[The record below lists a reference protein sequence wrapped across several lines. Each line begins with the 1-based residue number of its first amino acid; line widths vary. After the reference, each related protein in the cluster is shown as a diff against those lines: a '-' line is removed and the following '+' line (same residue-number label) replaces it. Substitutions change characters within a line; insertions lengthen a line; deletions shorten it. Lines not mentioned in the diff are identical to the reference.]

1 MKKKSLIYILIIW
14 TALIVFSFI
23 WNYKIIISNNHEVVL
38 NKSKAFFEQILSAR
52 AWNSSHGG
60 VYVPVTDK
68 TQPNKYLE
76 DPLREVVTLDGLKL
90 TKINPAYMTR
100 QISEINQANYDIHF
114 HITSANPI
122 RPANKADDWETKSL
136 NKFENGTT
144 QILELVKT
152 DSSEIYRFMAPLT
165 TNQSCL
171 HCHAKQGYKLGDI
184 RGGISVSF
192 PATLYLKVANNQLF
206 YSALVHFLIMLLG
219 IVGLIFFYKKSNVYV
234 SVVKTKNQELVQLNA
249 TKDRFFSIIAH
260 DLKSPFS
267 SILGF
272 SEILKDEVEQI
283 DTKTIKR
290 YASLINSS
298 AQNSYALLENLLEW
312 ARMQQGQIQFEPE
325 KLVLNDAVIAEIQN
339 LQHTAD
345 QKNIKLTNNT
355 PENLTIKADYN
366 MLLTILRNLIS
377 NAIKF
382 TPEGGQVKVEAKI
395 EGEVKGEKSQV
406 VISVSDTGIGMTK
419 ETIENLFKIESSI
432 STRGTNNERGT
443 GIGLL
448 LCKDFIEKHKG
459 NIAVKSM
466 PGKGSTFTIYLP
478 K

>member
-1 MKKKSLIYILIIW
+1 MQSGEENIFCSLNQ
-14 TALIVFSFI
+14 IVK
-23 WNYKIIISNNHEVVL
+23 YL
-38 NKSKAFFEQILSAR
+38 NEGNIDLAIELFDKTEQIL
-52 AWNSSHGG
+52 NSKTDCNDFIINFRKFIKQYLNGAMFLKAIASGNLD
-60 VYVPVTDK
+60 VYPPD
-68 TQPNKYLE
+68 
-76 DPLREVVTLDGLKL
+76 DPLRQNFVISQYKQLHSNLRHLTWQTQQIAKGDLKQ
-90 TKINPAYMTR
+90 K
-100 QISEINQANYDIHF
+100 
-114 HITSANPI
+114 
-122 RPANKADDWETKSL
+122 
-136 NKFENGTT
+136 
-144 QILELVKT
+144 
-152 DSSEIYRFMAPLT
+152 
-165 TNQSCL
+165 
-171 HCHAKQGYKLGDI
+171 
-184 RGGISVSF
+184 VSF
-192 PATLYLKVANNQLF
+192 LGEFSIAFNTMIESLREKKHLEEKNAIQFEQLQ
-206 YSALVHFLIMLLG
+206 
-219 IVGLIFFYKKSNVYV
+219 K
-234 SVVKTKNQELVQLNA
+234 LNA
-249 TKDRFFSIIAH
+249 TKDKFFSIIAH

-325 KLVLNDAVIAEIQN
+325 NLALNDAVIAEIQN
-339 LQHTAD
+339 LQYSAD
-345 QKNIKLTNNT
+345 LKKIKLTNNT